1 MSGRRGIGQS
11 SPSGKFA
18 KNRGTPPPHK
28 PCFFE
33 LFSLKSLG
41 HSPAPD
47 FFFGGV
53 KKSCVWVC
61 SDPQNFYEGKNAL
74 SEKIEQWTL
83 PRRSDVHSKTLRMAT
98 CRFLTACHARSRK
111 HVSIPLRWRC
121 LRRLW
126 SRIWSLSTGR
136 LLRCLL
142 LMSACRRNRRLVRG
156 SARASLARQS
166 WMPCRGSGRPRL
178 APASAS
184 S

>member
-1 MSGRRGIGQS
+1 MWAFSKAQVGPGRWFSLEFSNFNYELGLS
-11 SPSGKFA
+11 SHEGKIA
-18 KNRGTPPPHK
+18 LAEKNRP
-28 PCFFE
+28 
-33 LFSLKSLG
+33 LK
-41 HSPAPD
+41 
-47 FFFGGV
+47 
-53 KKSCVWVC
+53 
-61 SDPQNFYEGKNAL
+61 
-74 SEKIEQWTL
+74 WTL
-83 PRRSDVHSKTLRMAT
+83 PPRSVVRSKTLQMAA
-98 CRFLTACHARSRK
+98 CRFLSACHARWRN
-111 HVSIPLRWRC
+111 HVSLRLRWRC

>member
-1 MSGRRGIGQS
+1 MHNLGLFQSTNWARWLVFIGIFQFQLRAWPFVAS
-11 SPSGKFA
+11 TREKLHLA
-18 KNRGTPPPHK
+18 EKNRP
-28 PCFFE
+28 
-33 LFSLKSLG
+33 LK
-41 HSPAPD
+41 
-47 FFFGGV
+47 
-53 KKSCVWVC
+53 
-61 SDPQNFYEGKNAL
+61 
-74 SEKIEQWTL
+74 WTL
-83 PRRSDVHSKTLRMAT
+83 PRRSVVRSKTLQMAA
-98 CRFLTACHARSRK
+98 CRFLSACHARWRN
-111 HVSIPLRWRC
+111 HVSLRLRWRC

-142 LMSACRRNRRLVRG
+142 LMSASACRRNRRLVRG

>member
-1 MSGRRGIGQS
+1 MCKHAPPAFWRKRRCYNYIMNTVSHVGPFPKHNWARSLVFIGIFQFQLRAWPFVAS
-11 SPSGKFA
+11 TREKMHLA
-18 KNRGTPPPHK
+18 EKNRP
-28 PCFFE
+28 
-33 LFSLKSLG
+33 LK
-41 HSPAPD
+41 
-47 FFFGGV
+47 
-53 KKSCVWVC
+53 
-61 SDPQNFYEGKNAL
+61 
-74 SEKIEQWTL
+74 WTL
-83 PRRSDVHSKTLRMAT
+83 PPRSVVRSKTLQMAA
-98 CRFLTACHARSRK
+98 CRFLSACHARWRN
-111 HVSIPLRWRC
+111 HVSLRLRWRC

>member
-1 MSGRRGIGQS
+1 MLGLFQSTSWARLLAFIEFSNFNYELGLS
-11 SPSGKFA
+11 SPAREKLHLA
-18 KNRGTPPPHK
+18 EKNRP
-28 PCFFE
+28 
-33 LFSLKSLG
+33 LK
-41 HSPAPD
+41 
-47 FFFGGV
+47 
-53 KKSCVWVC
+53 
-61 SDPQNFYEGKNAL
+61 
-74 SEKIEQWTL
+74 WTL

-126 SRIWSLSTGR
+126 SRIWSLSTSR

-142 LMSACRRNRRLVRG
+142 LSSACRRNRRLVRG